1 MTTPVAP
8 ARQPFTP
15 TAPVTG
21 GIGESP
27 RRPDGTLKVKGEFAY
42 SSDLWAEGMLWGA
55 TVRSPH
61 PRARIRGIEIAEA
74 LAMSGVM
81 AVLTS
86 EDVPGRK
93 TYGLEIP
100 DQPVLAWEDV
110 RYQGEP
116 VALVAADHPE
126 TARRAAALVAVD
138 YEVLD
143 PLVDP
148 EAAMAADAPALHP
161 KGNVLRHIPIRHGD
175 QEATADV
182 VVAGEY
188 EVGMQDQAFLGPE
201 SGLAVPDGEGGVD
214 LYVSTQWLHVDRD
227 QLGASLDLPAD
238 QVRIT
243 LAGVG
248 GAFGAREDLS
258 MQIHACMLALRT
270 GRPVKIL
277 YSREESFFGH
287 VHRHPARLAYE
298 HGANRD
304 GRLVYV
310 KARIVL
316 DGGAYASSSTAV
328 CSNAACFAV
337 GPYEVPSAT
346 IDSYVVYTD
355 NPPCGAMRGFGAVQT
370 CFAYETQMDRLAAEL
385 GLDPLELRRRNAMD
399 TGSRLPTG
407 QVVEGAAPVAEL
419 LRRVQAM
426 PPPDERPGAPADG
439 GPPIGGPTDGWPPGG
454 GSAGEALD
462 LRSLP
467 GGVSNA
473 THGEGVR
480 RGVGYAVGF
489 KNIGYSEGF
498 DDYST
503 ARVRLSVVAGEPL
516 VEVHT
521 AAAEVGQG
529 LVTVQA
535 QIARTE
541 LGVER
546 VVVLPADT
554 QVGSAGSSS
563 ASRQTWMTGG
573 AVKAACEAVRARVL
587 DLAAAKL
594 GRPASELHLG
604 GGNVVAADLPAV
616 DGRAAG
622 VEEGVVVLPDAE
634 DADPELADV
643 VRLPLAD
650 LLAGE
655 VVEETREY
663 HHRETRRLD
672 PETGQGEAHVAF
684 AFAAHRAVVD
694 VDTELGL
701 VKVVEIATAQDVGKA
716 INPQAVEGQIEG
728 GIAQG
733 LGLALMEEIQV
744 AEGKVRNPS
753 FTDYL
758 IPTVLDMPP
767 VRLDVLELG
776 HPDSPYGLRGIGEP
790 PTISST
796 PAIAAAVRAATG
808 RPLTRVPIRPEHIV
822 GLPGPET
829 EDRPPAVAGRAGP
842 PEQGRPEQ
850 PPDQAVHGG

>member
-1 MTTPVAP
+1 MSVPVAP
-8 ARQPFTP
+8 TRQPFAP
-15 TAPVTG
+15 TTPVTG

-61 PRARIRGIEIAEA
+61 PRARIRSIETGEA
-74 LAMSGVM
+74 LAMTGVM

-93 TYGLEIP
+93 TYGLEVP

-148 EAAMAADAPALHP
+148 EAAMADGAPPLHP
-161 KGNVLRHIPIRHGD
+161 KGNVLRHITIRHGD
-175 QEATADV
+175 QDPAADV
-182 VVAGEY
+182 VVTGEY
-188 EVGMQDQAFLGPE
+188 QVGMQDQAFLGPE

-227 QLGASLDLPAD
+227 QLAASLGLPPE

-258 MQIHACMLALRT
+258 MQIHACLLALRT

-287 VHRHPARLAYE
+287 VHRHPARLRYE
-298 HGANRD
+298 HGASSD

-328 CSNAACFAV
+328 CANAACFAV
-337 GPYEVPSAT
+337 GPYEVASAT
-346 IDSYVVYTD
+346 IDCTVVYTD
-355 NPPCGAMRGFGAVQT
+355 NPPCGAMRGFGAVQA
-370 CFAYETQMDRLAAEL
+370 CFAYESQMDRLAAEL
-385 GLDPLELRRRNAMD
+385 GMDPVELRLGNAMT

-407 QVVEGAAPVAEL
+407 QAVEGAAPVAEL
-419 LRRVQAM
+419 LRRVRSM
-426 PPPDERPGAPADG
+426 DLPTYRPVA
-439 GPPIGGPTDGWPPGG
+439 GPP
-454 GSAGEALD
+454 D

-467 GGVSNA
+467 GGVANV

-503 ARVRLSVVAGEPL
+503 ARVRLSVVAGEPQ

-573 AVKAACEAVRARVL
+573 AVKAACEAVRDRVL
-587 DLAAAKL
+587 ELAAGKL
-594 GRPASELHLG
+594 GRPAEELALEG
-604 GGNVVAADLPAV
+604 GSVVAGDGSGSAGGNEIDLTDAASA
-616 DGRAAG
+616 
-622 VEEGVVVLPDAE
+622 DA
-634 DADPELADV
+634 

-650 LLAGE
+650 LLADQ

-663 HHRETRRLD
+663 HHRQTSALD
-672 PETGQGEAHVAF
+672 AETGQGQAHVAY

-694 VDTELGL
+694 VDTQLGL
-701 VKVVEIATAQDVGKA
+701 VKVVEMATAQDVGKA

-733 LGLALMEEIQV
+733 LGLAVMEEIQV
-744 AEGKVRNPS
+744 ADGQVRNPS

-767 VRLDVLELG
+767 VRLAVLELG

-796 PAIAAAVRAATG
+796 PAIVAAIRAATG
-808 RPLTRVPIRPEHIV
+808 RPLTRVPVRPEHIV
-822 GLPGPET
+822 GVPAPESA
-829 EDRPPAVAGRAGP
+829 DRPPATAGRAGP
-842 PEQGRPEQ
+842 PEQSAGGAGVTDRDPPAGVDDGPTRPD
-850 PPDQAVHGG
+850 PDPQGG

>member
-1 MTTPVAP
+1 VTTPVAP
-8 ARQPFTP
+8 TRQPFAP

-21 GIGESP
+21 GVGESP

-55 TVRSPH
+55 TARSPH
-61 PRARIRGIEIAEA
+61 PRARIRSIETAEA
-74 LAMSGVM
+74 LAMPGVL
-81 AVLTS
+81 AVLTH

-110 RYQGEP
+110 RYHGEP
-116 VALVAADHPE
+116 VAVVAADHPE

-138 YEVLD
+138 YEELD

-148 EAAMAADAPALHP
+148 EVAMAADAPPLHP
-161 KGNVLRHIPIRHGD
+161 TGNVLRHIRVRHGRQD
-175 QEATADV
+175 ATADV
-182 VVAGEY
+182 VVTGEY
-188 EVGMQDQAFLGPE
+188 EVGMQDQALLGPE
-201 SGLAVPDGEGGVD
+201 SGLAVPDSEGGVD

-227 QLGASLDLPAD
+227 QLAASLDLASER
-238 QVRIT
+238 VRIT

-258 MQIHACMLALRT
+258 MQIHACLLALRT
-270 GRPVKIL
+270 RRPVKMV
-277 YSREESFFGH
+277 YGREESFFGH

-298 HGANRD
+298 HGAGAD

-316 DGGAYASSSTAV
+316 DGGAYASSSAAV
-328 CSNAACFAV
+328 CSNAASFAV

-346 IDSYVVYTD
+346 VDSYVVYTD

-385 GLDPLELRRRNAMD
+385 GLDPVELRRRNAMD

-407 QVVEGAAPVAEL
+407 EVVEGAAPVAEL
-419 LRRVQAM
+419 LRRVRDI
-426 PPPDERPGAPADG
+426 PLPPDRQPEP
-439 GPPIGGPTDGWPPGG
+439 
-454 GSAGEALD
+454 LD
-462 LRSLP
+462 LRTLP
-467 GGVSNA
+467 GGVSNV

-489 KNIGYSEGF
+489 KNVGYSEGF

-503 ARVRLSVVAGEPL
+503 ARVRLSLVAGEPQ

-541 LGVER
+541 LGIER

-573 AVKAACEAVRARVL
+573 AVKSACEAVRSRVL
-587 DLAAAKL
+587 ELAATKLGLPFADLAL
-594 GRPASELHLG
+594 RDGEVVTD
-604 GGNVVAADLPAV
+604 GNPRIA
-616 DGRAAG
+616 
-622 VEEGVVVLPDAE
+622 
-634 DADPELADV
+634 
-643 VRLPLAD
+643 LAD
-650 LLAGE
+650 LLAAE
-655 VVEETREY
+655 VIEETREY
-663 HHRETRRLD
+663 RHRPTMPLD

-701 VKVVEIATAQDVGKA
+701 IKVVEIATAQDVGRA
-716 INPQAVEGQIEG
+716 INPQAVEGQLEG

-744 AEGKVRNPS
+744 ADGKVRNPS

-776 HPDSPYGLRGIGEP
+776 HPDSPYGLRGVGEP

-796 PAIAAAVRAATG
+796 PAIVAAVRAATG
-808 RPLTRVPIRPEHIV
+808 RQLTRVPIRPEHIV
-822 GLPGPET
+822 GDPAPGSG
-829 EDRPPAVAGRAGP
+829 DRPTAGRGAP
-842 PEQGRPEQ
+842 SPAARRST
-850 PPDQAVHGG
+850 